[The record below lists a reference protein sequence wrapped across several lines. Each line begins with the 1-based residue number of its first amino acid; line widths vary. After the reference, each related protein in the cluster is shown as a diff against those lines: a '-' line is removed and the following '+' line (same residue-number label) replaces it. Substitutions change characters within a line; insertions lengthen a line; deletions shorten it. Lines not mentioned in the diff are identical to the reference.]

1 MTEENFERLQAVVF
15 GMMQLARD
23 MEDANVD
30 TEFSQRLAMM
40 TANAGIILC
49 MPVEKKNA

>member
-1 MTEENFERLQAVVF
+1 MTQVKFEQLQAVVV

-30 TEFSQRLAMM
+30 AEFSQRLAKI
-40 TANAGIILC
+40 TAAAGVLLFV
-49 MPVEKKNA
+49 PVEKKNA